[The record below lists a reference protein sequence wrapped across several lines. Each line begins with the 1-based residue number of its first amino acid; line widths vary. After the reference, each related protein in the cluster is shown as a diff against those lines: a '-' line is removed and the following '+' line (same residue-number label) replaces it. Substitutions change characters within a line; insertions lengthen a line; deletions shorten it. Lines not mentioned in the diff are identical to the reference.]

1 MFELYVIP
9 FLLVA
14 LVTSYSTSVAC
25 RLALSRHHSVHWSF
39 ALIGAVVAAVLT
51 ICFIWLGLSLQPGQL
66 PYLGEGLRWLCI
78 VCVGGGLF
86 ALFPAEAVV
95 WYFHRRRR

>member
-1 MFELYVIP
+1 MVELYVIP

-25 RLALSRHHSVHWSF
+25 RLALSRHHSAHWSF
-39 ALIGAVVAAVLT
+39 ALIGAGVAAVLA
-51 ICFIWLGLSLQPGQL
+51 IGFIWLGLSLQPGQL
-66 PYLGEGLRWLCI
+66 PNLGEFLRWLSI
-78 VCVGGGLF
+78 VCIGGGVL